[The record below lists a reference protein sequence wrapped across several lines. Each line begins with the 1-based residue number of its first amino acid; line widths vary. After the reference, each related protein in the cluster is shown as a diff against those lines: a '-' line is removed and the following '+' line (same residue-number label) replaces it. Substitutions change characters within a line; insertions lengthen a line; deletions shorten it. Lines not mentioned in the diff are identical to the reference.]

1 MEARFLYANFCNN
14 TVLIPFVYFPI
25 WFSQNSAEIA
35 RLHPTYSQ
43 LETKQV
49 FIIRIEYS
57 FYFLIYA

>member
-35 RLHPTYSQ
+35 RLHPTYS
-43 LETKQV
+43 LSKQV